1 MADYVVTL
9 TGKDNLSNTIKT
21 VKQELNSVGGA
32 TSKLDQIQKKF
43 DTIQNSTAPLKKQLR
58 DLKTI
63 MAEMNMNGLRKPW
76 KMRILHIEITTS

>member
-32 TSKLDQIQKKF
+32 TSKLDTIQKKF
-43 DTIQNSTAPLKKQLR
+43 DTIQKLNQNVAS
-58 DLKTI
+58 
-63 MAEMNMNGLRKPW
+63 ESPW
-76 KMRILHIEITTS
+76 SLFFI